1 MEKDPCNGKIWMSSP
16 GCNMPKFTAYVDAL
30 EKKLHSDL
38 SKENLMIHT
47 RSIGQWERESGSEG
61 EKKSFDY
68 IEKEL
73 RALKLSVQCYE
84 FDSYISLPEAGYIET
99 CSPESKKIEGLPPSF
114 SASTPEE
121 GLSGELVYIG
131 LSEDS
136 DYVGKNV
143 SGKILLIDGLP
154 SPKVVRRAEDH
165 GAKGLIFTGDN
176 RLHYMIITTLW
187 GSPTYSRRDLIPKV
201 PCISIA
207 KKEGDLLKEWL
218 RNRPVA
224 LRIKTKVWTG
234 FKKIPL
240 LTAHLKGEVDRE
252 RFLLLSGH
260 VDSWHYGAYDNAGG
274 NAAMLEVARLLQ
286 KHRNHIR
293 RGVRFAFWSGH
304 SQGRYSGST
313 WYADHFYEEL
323 YHNCIAHLNVDCIG
337 GKGATDYSNLFG
349 TEDTWDLAQKLIFDC
364 TRQRVKARRCPRAG
378 DQSFWG
384 IGLPSLFMDLSGV
397 PSEIGSEVSETT
409 AKFLGTSGLPWWWHT
424 REDTL
429 DKIDPEILALD
440 TRIYLSSALR
450 FCNSPILPLNEETM
464 GGEIL
469 RALVDY
475 EDSSKGSV
483 DLSKSIDA
491 AKTFLSSAKRLNRV
505 IDSDIVMERKTSQQ
519 YEINSCLMRL
529 SRNLI
534 SLNYNWVGPFDH
546 DLAVPLPPV
555 PVLQSISLFPKTNPN
570 EEDFKF
576 LKTELTRLENRVIHH
591 LNQSSE
597 AILSLELKMK
607 LFWRRR

>member
-1 MEKDPCNGKIWMSSP
+1 MEKGPCSGKIWMSSSR
-16 GCNMPKFTAYVDAL
+16 CNMPKFTAYVDPL

-38 SKENLMIHT
+38 LKENLMTSTQTI
-47 RSIGQWERESGSEG
+47 SQWKRESGSEG
-61 EKKSFDY
+61 EKRAFDH

-73 RALKLSVQCYE
+73 RALKLSVQRYE
-84 FDSYISLPEAGYIET
+84 FDSYISLPDFGLLEIL
-99 CSPESKKIEGLPPSF
+99 SPESKKIEGLPPSF
-114 SASTPEE
+114 SASTSEE
-121 GLSGELVYIG
+121 GLTGEIVYMG
-131 LSEDS
+131 AGEDG
-136 DYVGKNV
+136 DYEGKEA
-143 SGKILLIDGLP
+143 SGKILLMDGLP

-165 GAKGLIFTGDN
+165 GAGGVIFVGDDH
-176 RLHYMIITTLW
+176 LHYMIITTLW
-187 GSPTYSRRDLIPKV
+187 GTPTYSKRDLIPKV
-201 PCISIA
+201 PCISILKRA
-207 KKEGDLLKEWL
+207 GDLLKDWL

-240 LTAHLKGEVDRE
+240 LTAHLMGKVERE

-260 VDSWHYGAYDNAGG
+260 VDSWHYGAFDNAGG

-286 KHRNHIR
+286 KYRTHLR

-323 YHNCIAHLNVDCIG
+323 YDHCIAHLNVDCIG

-349 TEDTWDLAQKLIFDC
+349 TEDTWDLAQKLIFDR

-397 PSEIGSEVSETT
+397 PLEKGSGVSETT

-424 REDTL
+424 IEDTL
-429 DKIDPEILALD
+429 DKMDPEILALD
-440 TRIYLSSALR
+440 TRIYLSSVVRL
-450 FCNSPILPLNEETM
+450 CNSPILPLNEETM
-464 GGEIL
+464 AREIL
-469 RALVDY
+469 RALEDY
-475 EDSSKGSV
+475 ENASKVSM
-483 DLSKSIDA
+483 DLSKSIHA
-491 AKTFLSSAKRLNRV
+491 AKRFLRLSNRLNRK
-505 IDSDIVMERKTSQQ
+505 IDSDIVLKRKPFGQDK
-519 YEINSCLMRL
+519 INACLMKL

-534 SLNYNWVGPFDH
+534 HLNYNFVGAFDH
-546 DLAVPLPPV
+546 DLAVPLAPV
-555 PVLQSISLFPKTNPN
+555 PAFQSISLLPKMNPN
-570 EEDFKF
+570 EDNFKF

-597 AILSLELKMK
+597 AILGLGLKV
-607 LFWRRR
+607 

>member
-1 MEKDPCNGKIWMSSP
+1 
-16 GCNMPKFTAYVDAL
+16 MPKFTAYVDPL
-30 EKKLHSDL
+30 EKKIYSDL

-47 RSIGQWERESGSEG
+47 RAIGQWERESGSEG
-61 EKKSFDY
+61 EKRTFDY

-73 RALKLSVQCYE
+73 RSFKLPVKRYE
-84 FDSYISLPEAGYIET
+84 LDSYISLPEVGFLET
-99 CSPESKKIEGLPPSF
+99 PSSESKKIEGLSPSF

-121 GLSGELVYIG
+121 GLSGQVVHLG
-131 LSEDS
+131 LGEDS
-136 DYVGKNV
+136 DYGGKNV

-154 SPKVVRRAEDH
+154 SPKVARKAEDH
-165 GAKGLIFTGDN
+165 GAMGLIFAGDD
-176 RLHYMIITTLW
+176 RLHYMIIAALW
-187 GSPTYSRRDLIPKV
+187 GTPIYSRKDLIPKV
-201 PCISIA
+201 PCISIV

-240 LTAHLKGEVDRE
+240 LTADLKGEVE
-252 RFLLLSGH
+252 RKKLLLLSGH

-274 NAAMLEVARLLQ
+274 NAAMIEVARLLQ
-286 KHRNHIR
+286 KHRDHMR
-293 RGVRFAFWSGH
+293 RGVRLAFWSGH

-349 TEDTWDLAQKLIFDC
+349 TEDTWDLAQKLILDC
-364 TRQRVKARRCPRAG
+364 TQQRVKARRCPRAG

-397 PSEIGSEVSETT
+397 PSEKGSEVSETT

-464 GGEIL
+464 GREIL
-469 RALVDY
+469 RALKDY
-475 EDSSKGSV
+475 EDSSKGSM
-483 DLSKSIDA
+483 DLSKSIHA
-491 AKTFLSSAKRLNRV
+491 AKTFLRLAKRLGKV
-505 IDSDIVMERKTSQQ
+505 IDSDTIMKRKTSWQ
-519 YEINSCLMRL
+519 YEINSCLMKL

-534 SLNYNWVGPFDH
+534 NLNYNFVGPFDH

-555 PVLQSISLFPKTNPN
+555 PVLQSISLLPKMNPN
-570 EEDFKF
+570 EDDFKF
-576 LKTELTRLENRVIHH
+576 LKTELTRLENRAIHH

-597 AILSLELKMK
+597 TILSLGLKV
-607 LFWRRR
+607 